1 MNVQGQRDA
10 TLWALQGATL
20 ERRPGRPTLKTV
32 QATRN
37 EILTAYAKAKTSHPN
52 FPMGTRFGYAAAVM
66 KPSKFICLHN
76 AVCPAGQELQPD

>member
-10 TLWALQGATL
+10 TLRALQGATL

-37 EILTAYAKAKTSHPN
+37 EISTAYAKAKTSN
-52 FPMGTRFGYAAAVM
+52 DDFPMGDCFGFAAAVM
-66 KPSKFICLHN
+66 KPRKFVPYHN
-76 AVCPAGQELQPD
+76 AVWPAGQELAVD